1 MSEIDFSDYVINLS
15 TNLLHSYQVYEN
27 HVQLKQ
33 DVATVM
39 LNLDQAIPCGLIL
52 NEIVTNAFKY
62 AFPDKRKGEVRISL
76 REEDGMI
83 NLVMADN
90 GIGLPEGFDYENSE
104 TLGLQLVTI
113 LTDQLSAELDIDNSE
128 GTKYTLSFRKVSRN
142 FKTGKFIEHGK
153 S

>member
-1 MSEIDFSDYVINLS
+1 
-15 TNLLHSYQVYEN
+15 
-27 HVQLKQ
+27 
-33 DVATVM
+33 M

-62 AFPDKRKGEVRISL
+62 AFPDKREGEVRIQL
-76 REEDGMI
+76 REVDGMI
-83 NLVMADN
+83 SLTMSDN
-90 GIGLPEGFDYENSE
+90 GIGLPEGFDHENSE

-113 LTDQLSAELDIDNSE
+113 LTDQLSATLDIGLDE
-128 GTKYTLSFRKVSRN
+128 GTKYTLAFRKVSRN